1 MKLALK
7 NDTKLHKDKVEKVLN
22 KGPFYFVRFAL
33 IAQIIIVAI
42 MFSCG
47 AILKVIPE
55 KSKFSIKY
63 NIQKH

>member
-42 MFSCG
+42 MFSLEKAEMLRSFLFVFSKMG
-47 AILKVIPE
+47 A
-55 KSKFSIKY
+55 
-63 NIQKH
+63 